1 MILTRWSLVF
11 NNIIVLYIKNK
22 EITFLFNDLMF
33 CKRLRGKQSKNS
45 SIYSKYLPPRVQ
57 QASSRLSMII
67 STGIDQY
74 FKVWS

>member
-1 MILTRWSLVF
+1 MIITKWSLVF

-22 EITFLFNDLMF
+22 EINFGLIDLMF
-33 CKRLRGKQSKNS
+33 LIHLRGKQSKKS

-57 QASSRLSMII
+57 QASSRRVLII

-74 FKVWS
+74 FKV